1 MSNKCPV
8 LYIFM
13 DEFCRVQQLFDTAD
27 KMYILPPHRVTV
39 YIMGLFTG
47 YILRK
52 YNNVVLTKVIMC
64 SVLKKKLQKFDFFR
78 HKFA

>member
-1 MSNKCPV
+1 M
-8 LYIFM
+8 Y
-13 DEFCRVQQLFDTAD
+13 EFGRVEQLFDTAD

-52 YNNVVLTKVIMC
+52 HNNVVLTKVDGY
-64 SVLKKKLQKFDFFR
+64 LKKFATKIWKYFFR
-78 HKFA
+78 HKFG